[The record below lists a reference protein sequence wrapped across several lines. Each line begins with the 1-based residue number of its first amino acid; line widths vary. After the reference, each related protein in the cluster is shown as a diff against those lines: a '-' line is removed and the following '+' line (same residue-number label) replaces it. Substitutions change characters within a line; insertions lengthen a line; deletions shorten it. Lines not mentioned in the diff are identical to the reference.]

1 MEKKFWLQR
10 QKDFTIQ
17 QMTVEAGTNEAKSI
31 ISAGL
36 A

>member
-17 QMTVEAGTNEAKSI
+17 QMTVEVGTNEAKSI
-31 ISAGL
+31 I
-36 A
+36 